1 VPTKTIELADIDE
14 DTTRENAP
22 LPECYMARYNDLRTA
37 WYNEEVPL
45 KNSQNHYE
53 TYTINGTENRN
64 FTCYMSD
71 SEAQCYIDRYPDVR
85 EYVKGKSSQ
94 KLDKAR
100 KHYYE
105 IGHGEGRDFTCG
117 ASIRELEC
125 YLARYPD
132 LQTDYVKS
140 GVTNWYDLRH
150 NWIVSGKAAG
160 RNVLCDD
167 DPENSHIN

>member
-14 DTTRENAP
+14 DTTREDAS
-22 LPECYMARYNDLRTA
+22 LAECYMARYNDLRTA
-37 WYNEEVPL
+37 WYNTEVPL
-45 KNSQNHYE
+45 KHSQRHY
-53 TYTINGTENRN
+53 TDHSLNGQENRN

-85 EYVKGKSSQ
+85 EYVKGKS
-94 KLDKAR
+94 KYRLDKAR

-105 IGHGEGRDFTCG
+105 IGHKEGRDFACG
-117 ASIRELEC
+117 PSVRELTC

-132 LQTDYVKS
+132 LQTLYVKS
-140 GVTNWYDLRH
+140 GVTNWYDLRAH
-150 NWIVSGKAAG
+150 WYSHGRAEN

-167 DPENSHIN
+167 APRNSHIS